1 MSPRWVKVILE
12 HQATWVCARIALV
25 CAYLIGGLTKLFD
38 FPGAVA
44 EQAHFGLHPPELWAA
59 VTIVVELGG
68 SLLLIGGQ
76 LVWFAGGALA
86 VLTLV
91 ASLFAENFWT
101 MHGHAGFVAMNAFLE
116 HIGLIGGFAMA
127 AIIVNERQRSHRPLT
142 QPRLKGDVH
151 E

>member
-68 SLLLIGGQ
+68 ST
-76 LVWFAGGALA
+76 A
-86 VLTLV
+86 
-91 ASLFAENFWT
+91 
-101 MHGHAGFVAMNAFLE
+101 
-116 HIGLIGGFAMA
+116 
-127 AIIVNERQRSHRPLT
+127 SHRRAARMVRGRRPCGPDARGQPLCRELLDHAR
-142 QPRLKGDVH
+142 PRRICSH
-151 E
+151 ERLP